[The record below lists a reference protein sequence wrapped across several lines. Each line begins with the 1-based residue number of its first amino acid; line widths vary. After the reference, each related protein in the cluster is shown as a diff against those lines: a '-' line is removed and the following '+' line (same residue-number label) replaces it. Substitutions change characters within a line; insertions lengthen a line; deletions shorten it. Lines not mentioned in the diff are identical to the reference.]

1 MRDVFCF
8 VGHLPMRR
16 SAFLIKTVVELA
28 QIYVAIR
35 ERVNSTVVSQV
46 IRSATLN
53 RWMSFRRVN
62 EDLVRKVVASQGM
75 SEYVLSA
82 RK

>member
-1 MRDVFCF
+1 MRD

-28 QIYVAIR
+28 QIYIAIR
-35 ERVNSTVVSQV
+35 ERVVSQV
-46 IRSATLN
+46 IRIATLN
-53 RWMSFRRVN
+53 RWMSFRRVT